1 LNLLEAAA
9 ACLGLVN
16 IVLLVRRSIWNFP
29 FGLAMVT
36 LYAVIFFEAR
46 LYGLAGL
53 QVLFAALQLYGWV
66 LWARAGGR
74 EEAVAV
80 RRLGWPAR
88 LAWLGFIALG
98 TLGLGVL
105 MARFTDAASPYP
117 DAAITAASIA
127 AQILLAGRRIE
138 NWALWIVIDAG
149 AIALYAARDLEITAG
164 LYAVFL
170 VLSVAGLRQW
180 ARALANP
187 EIPEECAN

>member
-88 LAWLGFIALG
+88 LAWLGCIAVG

-127 AQILLAGRRIE
+127 AQVLLAGRRIE

-170 VLSVAGLRQW
+170 VLSVAGMRQW

-187 EIPEECAN
+187 GNP